1 MFSRHV
7 LRLLTGVLVFASISS
22 EAQDSTHTVA
32 KDSLNAGGSRN
43 SMYKMIGGGIVGGTI
58 GLAVGGAVG
67 GGVCEYSSHGD
78 DDDDFRCFVMAAL
91 GAVIGE
97 SVGVALGVHA
107 GNGSRGR
114 LGVDA
119 IASIASLYGAL
130 GFLNAL
136 DLYQDSWPKAYIL
149 GTSCQLAAV
158 IATERAFGQRQKERK
173 VEVSL
178 RPYQGGK
185 RKGLL
190 TVLSFPF
197 GL

>member
-1 MFSRHV
+1 MGQF
-7 LRLLTGVLVFASISS
+7 LIGVVVFASISS
-22 EAQDSTHTVA
+22 EAQDTTQTVA
-32 KDSLNAGGSRN
+32 KGSLSAGGSRN
-43 SMYKMIGGGIVGGTI
+43 SMYKMIGGGIAVGAI
-58 GLAVGGAVG
+58 GLVVGWAMG
-67 GGVCEYSSHGD
+67 GGICEYDSRGD
-78 DDDDFRCFVMAAL
+78 DDDGLHCLAMAVL
-91 GAVIGE
+91 GAAIGE

-119 IASIASLYGAL
+119 IASIASLYGVVV
-130 GFLNAL
+130 FLNAL
-136 DLYQDSWPKAYIL
+136 ELDQDSKPEAFIL
-149 GTSCQLAAV
+149 GTSGQLAAV
-158 IATERAFGQRQKERK
+158 IATERAFGRHQKERK

-185 RKGLL
+185 RKCIL